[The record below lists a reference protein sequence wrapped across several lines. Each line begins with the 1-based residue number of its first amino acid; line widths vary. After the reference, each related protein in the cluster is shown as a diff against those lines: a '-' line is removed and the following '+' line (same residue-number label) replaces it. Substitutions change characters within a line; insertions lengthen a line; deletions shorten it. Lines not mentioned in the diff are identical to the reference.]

1 MSGKM
6 IYKVK
11 SHIDINDGL
20 YRYDFDNDYRY
31 CKIIGCDT
39 FETPTTVDSLCELNE
54 YRFKKK
60 KRLFSKKEY
69 LEITPFLADIF
80 EINIEDIKSIKYI
93 AEYKPCP
100 DVTID
105 FLAKN
110 MYHNEFLDYVSDK
123 LRAIDVKR

>member
-1 MSGKM
+1 MSNKM

-11 SHIDINDGL
+11 SHIDINDGF

-31 CKIIGCDT
+31 YEFIKHDVI
-39 FETPTTVDSLCELNE
+39 ETPIRLTVDDLCELDE
-54 YRFKKK
+54 YHFKKK

-69 LEITPFLADIF
+69 LEIKPFLADIF
-80 EINIEDIKSIKYI
+80 EINIEDIKSMKYI
-93 AEYKPCP
+93 AEYKPCF

-110 MYHNEFLDYVSDK
+110 MNHDEFLDYVSDK
-123 LRAIDVKR
+123 LGRGV

>member
-1 MSGKM
+1 MSNKM

-11 SHIDINDGL
+11 SHIDINDGF

-31 CKIIGCDT
+31 CEIIKYDVIK
-39 FETPTTVDSLCELNE
+39 TPMTVDDLCELNE

-69 LEITPFLADIF
+69 LEITPFLVDSF

-93 AEYKPCP
+93 AEYKPCF

-110 MYHNEFLDYVSDK
+110 MNHDEFLDYVSDK
-123 LRAIDVKR
+123 LERGV

>member
-1 MSGKM
+1 MNNKL

-20 YRYDFDNDYRY
+20 YRYDLDNNYRY
-31 CKIIGCDT
+31 YEFIEHDT
-39 FETPTTVDSLCELNE
+39 LETPITVDDLCELDG

-69 LEITPFLADIF
+69 LEITPFLADSF
-80 EINIEDIKSIKYI
+80 EINIENIKTIKYI
-93 AEYKPCP
+93 AEYKPCL

-110 MYHNEFLDYVSDK
+110 MNHDEFLDYVSDK
-123 LRAIDVKR
+123 LRT

>member
-1 MSGKM
+1 MNNKL
-6 IYKVK
+6 IYKVERY
-11 SHIDINDGL
+11 IDINDGL

-31 CKIIGCDT
+31 YEFIEHDAI
-39 FETPTTVDSLCELNE
+39 EAPITVDDLLELDK
-54 YRFKKK
+54 YRFKKR

-69 LEITPFLADIF
+69 LEIIPFLADNF

-93 AEYKPCP
+93 AEYKPCF

-110 MYHNEFLDYVSDK
+110 MNHDDFLDYVSDK
-123 LRAIDVKR
+123 LGVIDKR

>member
-1 MSGKM
+1 MNMKKM

-20 YRYDFDNDYRY
+20 YRYDFDNDYIYRELIEY
-31 CKIIGCDT
+31 DAVEFHMTVNDLCKLDK
-39 FETPTTVDSLCELNE
+39 

-80 EINIEDIKSIKYI
+80 EINIEDIKSIKHI
-93 AEYKPCP
+93 TEYKPCFN
-100 DVTID
+100 VTID

-110 MYHNEFLDYVSDK
+110 MNHDEFLDYVSDK
-123 LRAIDVKR
+123 LGDRI